1 MKIAIYGIGGHMGTV
16 LYNCI
21 RGNGN
26 DEVLCGID
34 KFADKTKYC
43 VPVYNNCREMGQNKP
58 DVIIDFSVREAIYDY
73 LPYAVKNKIPC
84 VIATTG
90 YNTEESTYIQN
101 DAKLIPIF
109 KTGNMSLGINVILH
123 LAKIGA
129 QMLANKADIEII
141 EQHHNQKVDA
151 PSGTALMLAD
161 GIKEVS
167 PEKYN
172 VYGRNGKTG
181 KRDKNEIGLHSLRGG
196 TVVGEHK
203 VIFAGKNENVVLSHS
218 AADRSV
224 FAEGAIKAAIYLTEK
239 TNGLFDM
246 SDMING
252 R

>member
-21 RGNGN
+21 RSNGN

-151 PSGTALMLAD
+151 PSGTALLLAD
-161 GIKEVS
+161 GIKSVT
-167 PEKYN
+167 KDMDY
-172 VYGRNGKTG
+172 VCGRSGLVG
-181 KRDKNEIGLHSLRGG
+181 KRTDKEIGIHSVRGG
-196 TVVGEHK
+196 SVVGKHE
-203 VIFAGKNENVVLSHS
+203 VLFLMNDEIISIKHEAQS
-218 AADRSV
+218 KTV
-224 FAEGAIKAAIYLTEK
+224 FALGSINAAHFIVDKEP
-239 TNGLFDM
+239 GLYDM
-246 SDMING
+246 DDMLKL
-252 R
+252 